1 MACFNPRNAM
11 LISRNDG
18 LFNNT
23 VNVFKDILIT
33 ANGLLNLGRDS
44 YTKEELD
51 EIKSI
56 KERYANTS
64 GK

>member
-1 MACFNPRNAM
+1 M